1 MQMPALRVRNLLA
14 AGVLSVLIV
23 GSMGAQAADRYVS
36 TAGSDTANDCL
47 SSATPCRTVGY
58 ALTQA
63 ASGDTVKV
71 AEGTY
76 QENFRVD
83 YPTSLT
89 LSGGW
94 SREFTGRDPTTM
106 VTVLNG
112 AGSHVSVESGSG
124 ETIDLTLDGFVLANL
139 PLGGVEATSLDDG
152 LLSLTLRGCTLTGSL
167 YGLTAVATGT
177 SSLDLTITGSAIT
190 HNRAG
195 GVRFVAVGSASA
207 NLVVSDSTLA
217 GNSIRGGSGGGLIA
231 DGSSSVLMHVLVSN
245 VTFDRNRVRYRY
257 AGGQGG
263 GLAVIGLVDAEVS
276 ASQVTRNKANN
287 LGGGLW
293 GEAHGVSITNS
304 VFVQNAGAAIYLSRR
319 AFTSPSSW

>member
-1 MQMPALRVRNLLA
+1 
-14 AGVLSVLIV
+14 
-23 GSMGAQAADRYVS
+23 
-36 TAGSDTANDCL
+36 
-47 SSATPCRTVGY
+47 
-58 ALTQA
+58 
-63 ASGDTVKV
+63 
-71 AEGTY
+71 
-76 QENFRVD
+76 
-83 YPTSLT
+83 
-89 LSGGW
+89 
-94 SREFTGRDPTTM
+94 
-106 VTVLNG
+106 
-112 AGSHVSVESGSG
+112 
-124 ETIDLTLDGFVLANL
+124 
-139 PLGGVEATSLDDG
+139 EATSLDDG

-195 GVRFVAVGSASA
+195 GVRFVAVGRPSSD
-207 NLVVSDSTLA
+207 LVVSDSTLA
-217 GNSIRGGSGGGLIA
+217 GNSIPRGSGGGLIA

-293 GEAHGVSITNS
+293 GDAHGVSITNS

-319 AFTSPSSW
+319 AFTSPSSWSLSDSTVTKNQGTVSTIRFAAGGIFVSGGTLDIQSSIVWGNHSFGAD